1 MNKSDIAYFSH
12 VFKALADDTRQ
23 HILEL
28 LRRNGEMSVNDIASH
43 FDLAQPTISQHLR
56 ILKEAG
62 ALKSRKDGLQALY
75 RICNIEL
82 YDAME
87 AFMETYEKETRK
99 SAHE

>member
-1 MNKSDIAYFSH
+1 MNKLDVAYFSH

-23 HILEL
+23 RILEL
-28 LRRNGEMSVNDIASH
+28 LRKNGEMSVSNIASH
-43 FDLAQPTISQHLR
+43 FNLAQPTISQHLR

-62 ALKSRKDGLQALY
+62 ALKGRKDGLQVLY

-87 AFMETYEKETRK
+87 AFIETYENETK
-99 SAHE
+99 KNAHE